1 MGVSGC
7 GKSTLGR
14 ALAARLAWRFVEG
27 DTLHPATNIEKM
39 ASGVALDDIDRLPF
53 LVSVA
58 RTCVGGCQGGVVVSC
73 SALKRR
79 YRDLI
84 RSRAPDVT
92 LCLCHFWTASSQRS
106 SSRIP
111 TSRWSS
117 STARRPW
124 RNKSF
129 ASWPPCR
136 TWVRRGR
143 SLVDRRVAR
152 SRPHFWPPYPTP
164 LGVASPRYAREMHRQ
179 RMACCRTLEYRDV
192 PS

>member
-92 LCLCHFWTASSQRS
+92 FVLPVLARDGLLARLEERRDHFMPVSLLDSQLAALELPDPDEQVV
-106 SSRIP
+106 I
-111 TSRWSS
+111 
-117 STARRPW
+117 
-124 RNKSF
+124 
-129 ASWPPCR
+129 
-136 TWVRRGR
+136 
-143 SLVDRRVAR
+143 VDGSA
-152 SRPHFWPPYPTP
+152 
-164 LGVASPRYAREMHRQ
+164 
-179 RMACCRTLEYRDV
+179 TLEEQVVCLLAALPNLGSAR
-192 PS
+192 PESR